1 MRVVG
6 LGLPWTAYEQGMRF
20 RTVGRTITEA
30 DVVGF
35 VNATNL
41 SEPAFTNH
49 HFQDAHSPLPGRLV
63 PGALAYCLAEGLLVQ
78 ATLVGA
84 GLALIELEQK
94 LLKPVFVGDT
104 IHVEVEILDVRQ
116 TSKGNRG
123 LVNAMQSVMNQD
135 GECTQTYRTLRMI
148 SGEPFAG

>member
-6 LGLPWTAYEQGMRF
+6 LGLPWTDYSEGMTF
-20 RTVGRTITEA
+20 RTVGRTITET
-30 DVVGF
+30 DVITF

-41 SEPAFTNH
+41 SEPAFTNV
-49 HFQDAHSPLPGRLV
+49 HFQESHAAMPGRLV
-63 PGALAYCLAEGLLVQ
+63 PGALCYCMAEGLLVQ

-84 GLALIELEQK
+84 GLALLELEQK

-104 IHVEVEILDVRQ
+104 IHVEVSILSVKP

-123 LVNAMQSVMNQD
+123 IIAAMNSVMNQN
-135 GECTQTYRTLRMI
+135 GECTQTYRTVRMI